1 MTRTLQVSLHV
12 AELDPTHAP
21 LETSRGPH
29 VGRPT
34 LLFGVSWPE
43 GEVWSEACP
52 LTDFGTKG
60 DHIDR
65 ARSELLG
72 LDPGLVGAWLAL
84 PALEALRLG
93 FQAARELQS
102 PAARHA
108 LEWALVEAVARSNG
122 TGPAEVVQAWLNR
135 TNQAWPGPRQVLRT
149 SAVLDLLAPHLGVQ
163 AQKLASLG
171 IATWKLKCGRDLSR
185 ELAAFDELA
194 RLNLPAR
201 VRLDPGCAWSLRE
214 ALDFVRRAQ
223 AACQRSRLSLEFV
236 EDPTADPGEW
246 TELAALA
253 PLAAD
258 EILARTAPPPPGAT
272 SFWVLKPMVHGVSHL
287 LALAELG
294 RAQGQKLVL
303 SHAFDGPWALRAAC
317 ELGCVLQMHEHA
329 AGLGQHVGL
338 DAWQPELL
346 ARATQI
352 RGTRSPRSA
361 LGPARPDRAV
371 LVDGGHIARA
381 PAAHWLSAR
390 MGASQPSRAC
400 LDFPGRSITYA
411 ELGTAL
417 LGTALP
423 RPARAEFIPIVA
435 EPSEGAILALLA
447 ALEHGIPALLL
458 HPSAT
463 EESCQSS
470 IERCRRHQA
479 ELLPGD
485 AVVVP
490 TSGSTAEP
498 HLVVHTQ
505 ASLLAAVAASAARL
519 GAPTPSTRWLLSLP
533 FAHVG
538 GLSILLRCLVGGAC
552 VVVRPLPKAPRDAL
566 RLLDEQRVT
575 HLSVVP
581 TQLGRWLEDPS
592 FRFPACVELVL
603 VGGAETPEHLRALA
617 AERGAPVLY
626 TYGLTEMG
634 SQVATERPRTVGAP
648 PSGTSVGPPL
658 VGVDLAVG
666 GDGCLRVGGPMLM
679 RRYLGEEAPLEG
691 GLFVT
696 SDLCRQSPG
705 GALTVLGRT
714 DDLIISGG
722 ENVAPSA
729 VEAILSGTPGVREL
743 VVIGR
748 PSALWGHEVIAAV
761 VLDQGADRARA
772 LERLQELAQAR
783 LAPFARPKSYHLLSA
798 LPLLASGKIDRRRL
812 GAELSALKTE

>member
-1 MTRTLQVSLHV
+1 MTRALQVSLHV
-12 AELDPTHAP
+12 AEFDPTHAP

-29 VGRPT
+29 LGRPT

-52 LTDFGTKG
+52 LTDFGASE

-65 ARSELLG
+65 ARNELAG

-84 PALEALRLG
+84 PALEALQLG
-93 FQAARELQS
+93 FQGARELRS
-102 PAARHA
+102 ASARHA

-122 TGPAEVVQAWLNR
+122 TGPAEIVQAWLNR

-149 SAVLDLLAPHLGVQ
+149 SAVLDLLAPDLGLR
-163 AQKLASLG
+163 AQELAHSG
-171 IATWKLKCGRDLSR
+171 IATWKLKCGRDLPG
-185 ELAAFDELA
+185 ELAAFDELT

-201 VRLDPGCAWSLRE
+201 VRLDPGCAWSLCE
-214 ALDFVRRAQ
+214 ALDFVRRAR

-236 EDPTADPGEW
+236 EDPTANPSEW
-246 TELAALA
+246 TELAGLA

-258 EILARTAPPPPGAT
+258 EVLTRTEHLPPSAT
-272 SFWVLKPMVHGVSHL
+272 SFWVLKPMVHGVSRL
-287 LALAELG
+287 LELAELG
-294 RAQGQKLVL
+294 RARGQKLVL
-303 SHAFDGPWALRAAC
+303 SHAFDGPWALRAAG
-317 ELGCVLQMHEHA
+317 ELGCVLQAHGHA

-338 DAWQPELL
+338 DAWQPDLP
-346 ARATQI
+346 ARATQV
-352 RGTRSPRSA
+352 RGTRR
-361 LGPARPDRAV
+361 GPARPGRGV
-371 LVDGGHIARA
+371 LVDGGHLARA

-390 MGASQPSRAC
+390 AGVSQPDRVY
-400 LDFPGRSITYA
+400 LDFPGRSVTHA

-417 LGTALP
+417 AAP
-423 RPARAEFIPIVA
+423 SPAPQAPFIPIVA
-435 EPSEGAILALLA
+435 EPTEGAILGLLA

-463 EESCQSS
+463 EESRQSS

-485 AVVVP
+485 AAIVP

-552 VVVRPLPKAPRDAL
+552 VVVRPLPRAPRDAL

-581 TQLGRWLEDPS
+581 TQLGRWLQDPS

-603 VGGAETPEHLRALA
+603 VGGAEAPEHLRALA
-617 AERGAPVLY
+617 AERGAPVAFS
-626 TYGLTEMG
+626 YGLTEMG
-634 SQVATERPRTVGAP
+634 SQVATERPRPAGAP

-658 VGVDLAVG
+658 VGVDLVIG
-666 GDGCLRVGGPMLM
+666 RDGCLRVGGPMLM
-679 RRYLGEEAPLEG
+679 RRYLGDEAPLEG

-696 SDLCRQSPG
+696 SDLGLQG
-705 GALTVLGRT
+705 TDGALTVLGRA

-729 VEAILSGTPGVREL
+729 VEAALSGALGVREL
-743 VVIGR
+743 VVVGR
-748 PSALWGHEVIAAV
+748 PSPLWGHEVIAAV
-761 VLDQGADRARA
+761 VLDEGGDAA
-772 LERLQELAQAR
+772 LALQRLQELAQIR
-783 LAPFARPKSYHLLSA
+783 LAPFARPKSYHLVSA